1 MSSSEIYVSFYDRV
15 TGELFFKV
23 TKEQYSRLPLKQKK
37 LVDNA
42 IEMETEVTKILKSV
56 KDENDPKLDKLM
68 DEWVAKYTDRMD
80 APDAKKMILDIR
92 SNIKEY
98 FKHL

>member
-1 MSSSEIYVSFYDRV
+1 MSSSEIYASFYDRV

-23 TKEQYSRLPLKQKK
+23 TKEQYSRLPLKQKN
-37 LVDNA
+37 LIDNA

-56 KDENDPKLDKLM
+56 KDENDPKLDELM